1 MSIDQI
7 IVKGARENNL
17 KNIDITLPKNKLIVF
32 TGVSGSGKS
41 TLAFDTIYNEGER
54 RYMESL
60 SSYARQF
67 LGGNEKPDVDS
78 IDGLSPAIS
87 IDQKTTSHNPRSTV
101 GTVTE
106 IYDYLRL
113 LFARIGVP
121 YCPIHHER
129 ITKFTPKQI
138 VDIIMQRTL
147 GSKIYIM
154 APLVKNEKGTHKD
167 TLLKFHGKGF
177 ERFRVD
183 GEIKRFSEIGE
194 LEKNKKH
201 FIEIVVDRL
210 ILKEDSFSRVFDSVE
225 VALDVSNGY
234 VIVKDENNEQ
244 LFSEHAS
251 CLKCGF
257 SVPELEPRFFSF
269 NNPLG
274 ACPDCGG
281 LGIKREVAEDLLIPN
296 EELSINQGAVAYFKN
311 QVNGNNIE
319 WQEFK
324 YLCDYYAIPRDIPYK
339 DLTRKQKDILLFGTN
354 DAVSYKIVSSS
365 GNVMNRRGFEG
376 IKTKIDR
383 LYRETDSSFK
393 RDWFETYMRDKEC
406 TTCHGARLNEQV
418 LSVRIND
425 LNIYEV
431 CKLSLA
437 ELKKFLENLKLT
449 IEEEKIARLV
459 LQEIKN
465 RVNFL
470 INVGL
475 DYLSLARMA
484 MTLSGGEAQRIRLA
498 TQIGSRLTG
507 VLYVLDEPSIGLH
520 QRDNDKLIASLKQ
533 MRDLGNTLIVVEHD
547 EDTMLASDY
556 LVDIGPGAGIHG
568 GNIVAAGTPEEVMNN
583 PASLT
588 GLYLSGKKFIPYS
601 TFRNKGNGNFIEII
615 GAEANNLKKV
625 NVKIPLGCLV
635 LVTGVSGS
643 GKSSLVTE
651 VLYKNTYN
659 YLNRAKMEA
668 GKVKQIKGLENID
681 KVINISQDPIGKTPR
696 SNPATYIGVF
706 DDIRDLFAST
716 KDARAK
722 GYTKSHFSF
731 NVKGGRCEACE
742 GDGVK
747 RISMSFFPDVYVQ
760 CEECHGRRYND
771 ETLAITYK
779 GKNIYD
785 VLEMTCEDATTFFEN
800 IPSIYRKVKT
810 LCDVGLGYIKLGQSS
825 TTLSGGEAQ
834 RVKLAYE
841 LSKRPT
847 GKTLYILDEP
857 TTGLHI
863 DDIRCLLEVLKALVA
878 GGNSVLVIEHNLDVI
893 KCADY
898 IIDLGPEGG
907 EGGGSIVVKG
917 TPEEVSE
924 YPTSYTGQYL
934 KKILF
939 RDKKRMQIIEE

>member
-934 KKILF
+934 KKILS

>member
-257 SVPELEPRFFSF
+257 SVSELEPRFFSF

-296 EELSINQGAVAYFKN
+296 DELSINQGAVAYFKN

-934 KKILF
+934 KKILS

>member
-138 VDIIMQRTL
+138 VDIIMQRPL
-147 GSKIYIM
+147 GSKTYIL

-234 VIVKDENNEQ
+234 VVVKDENNEQ

-296 EELSINQGAVAYFKN
+296 EELSINQGAVSYFKN

-354 DAVSYKIVSSS
+354 DVVSYKIVSSS

-924 YPTSYTGQYL
+924 CPTSYTGQYL
-934 KKILF
+934 KKILS